1 MNRLMAELP
10 VSSSDAL
17 DNSKSID
24 KTVYAFITTYIVCS
38 DVVLAPSAGQVE
50 QSRKYYY
57 TVYTKEGS
65 KRA

>member
-10 VSSSDAL
+10 VPSSDAL

-24 KTVYAFITTYIVCS
+24 KTVKLSYIVCS

-50 QSRKYYY
+50 KSRKYYY